1 MIPFGFREQLK
12 IGLEGEK
19 LFLQLYHQFYLINN
33 EKNNRLPDFIHRK
46 TGALVEVKYDD
57 SNRAILDE
65 NGKQLN
71 LFIEKYSDYGH
82 KTLGGPFRA
91 VKEKCDYYVYIFKKP
106 CRIFLMDASLLAE
119 KADLLI
125 QSNVY
130 PAKIIPN
137 RNYNTLGY
145 ALPISEFMSCVV
157 AEEEFQSGKKR
168 KKINIQ

>member
-1 MIPFGFREQLK
+1 
-12 IGLEGEK
+12 
-19 LFLQLYHQFYLINN
+19 
-33 EKNNRLPDFIHRK
+33 
-46 TGALVEVKYDD
+46 
-57 SNRAILDE
+57 
-65 NGKQLN
+65 
-71 LFIEKYSDYGH
+71 
-82 KTLGGPFRA
+82 
-91 VKEKCDYYVYIFKKP
+91 
-106 CRIFLMDASLLAE
+106 MDASLLAE